1 MSSWCSYVRRTSS
14 KHQVFPWKQ
23 IVKMEKLFCLLA
35 VLSLAGLSAASS
47 ACTKPEVSAQSYTTP
62 DATIL
67 TNIGFVAE
75 FTLTCGNGIQNP
87 PLFAELGGKTQPVAR
102 IGANKYQVSWVE
114 DVKKARRGDYTINI
128 YDEENY
134 AALRK
139 AIRNNEDISTV
150 KPLAA
155 VVLNY
160 PGAYQGPWVNSE
172 FMAFALSIAV
182 WYAAFSAKSKLLA

>member
-1 MSSWCSYVRRTSS
+1 
-14 KHQVFPWKQ
+14 
-23 IVKMEKLFCLLA
+23 MEKIC
-35 VLSLAGLSAASS
+35 LSLALLLSVICISS
-47 ACTKPEVSAQSYTTP
+47 ANICTKPEVSAQSYTTP

-75 FTLTCGNGIQNP
+75 FTLKCGNGALNP
-87 PLFAELGGKTQPVAR
+87 SLFAELGGKTQPVAR
-102 IGANKYQVSWVE
+102 IGANKYQVSWAE

-128 YDEENY
+128 YDEDNY

-139 AIRNNEDISTV
+139 AMRNNDDTSAV
-150 KPLAA
+150 KPLAT

-172 FMAFALSIAV
+172 FMAFVLSIVV